1 MIKLRLGPPQTR
13 EVVVIN
19 YKKNRFSKHGSEKV
33 DGNFVVD
40 DILIVDNFFI
50 YISKR

>member
-19 YKKNRFSKHGSEKV
+19 YEKKNRFSKHGSEKV

-40 DILIVDNFFI
+40 DILIVDNFF
-50 YISKR
+50 YI